1 MGIARF
7 LHAPMVNEAEA
18 PQRKQSRM
26 WLVHRGVDA
35 SIVPASSV
43 GAKPLSKSQKEQP
56 ARHHQRPQRRARA
69 DKVAAEAAELKARIQ
84 SRIHKKFVYFD
95 FLVLKR
101 MAEPPVAIPRSLA
114 TPNART
120 GVVAGK
126 SVPMTRAMWRNQR
139 RHALNRM
146 PESIFEE

>member
-35 SIVPASSV
+35 SIVPASS
-43 GAKPLSKSQKEQP
+43 P
-56 ARHHQRPQRRARA
+56 ARHHQRPQRRTRA